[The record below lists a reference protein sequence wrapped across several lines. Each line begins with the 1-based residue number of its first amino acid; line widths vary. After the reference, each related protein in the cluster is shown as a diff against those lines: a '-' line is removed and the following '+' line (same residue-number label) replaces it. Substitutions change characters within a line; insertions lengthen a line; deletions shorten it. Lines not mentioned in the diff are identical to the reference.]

1 MNTDSMVFL
10 ARRLSGL
17 VPENALETVIE
28 YLSSF
33 PWPLSSQDDERDM
46 LAFLIEVA
54 DNSIDRRDAFSA
66 ILREWTA
73 LRGKEA
79 ENGERQ
85 RKRAVASSSSSS
97 SAPRPAAS
105 TKASGITKDK
115 NAAEITNLSHLFTE
129 PSSSSSS
136 LPSTKG
142 VTSSSS
148 SPPLLCG
155 CMSTRHP
162 FFTSCYHCGR
172 IHCGKEQSSSSSSS
186 SSSCVHCARTLFLP
200 ISAQEL
206 AAKGLNEGSPL
217 LKAYQQKD
225 KLLIFD
231 QENVKRTQVFDAQ
244 GDYYESNA
252 TSSSW
257 LSEEEKQMM
266 ARKEERRKKKLH
278 ERRKLRVDIHL
289 FSEQYVMLFLFL

>member
-1 MNTDSMVFL
+1 MNTDAREFL
-10 ARRLSGL
+10 AHRLSGL

-33 PWPLSSQDDERDM
+33 PLPLSSVDDEKDM

-54 DNSIDRRDAFSA
+54 DNSIDRDAFSA

-85 RKRAVASSSSSS
+85 RKTAAASSSTS

-105 TKASGITKDK
+105 SKAVGIIKDK
-115 NAAEITNLSHLFTE
+115 NAAEITDISHLLTE
-129 PSSSSSS
+129 PSSSSS

-172 IHCGKEQSSSSSSS
+172 IHCVKEQSSSSSS
-186 SSSCVHCARTLFLP
+186 CLHCARTLFLP

-206 AAKGLNEGSPL
+206 AAKGLKEGSPL
-217 LKAYQQKD
+217 LEAYRQKD